1 MVWTYYCADDDITLA
16 GDSREELA
24 ERLMDH
30 VNEEHEMEMTYDD
43 ALASVDREGK
53 QEAA

>member
-1 MVWTYYCADDDITLA
+1 MVWTYYCKMDDITLA
-16 GDSREELA
+16 GSTKEELA

-30 VNEEHEMEMTYDD
+30 ANEEHEMEMTFDQALMAVSQD
-43 ALASVDREGK
+43 AK